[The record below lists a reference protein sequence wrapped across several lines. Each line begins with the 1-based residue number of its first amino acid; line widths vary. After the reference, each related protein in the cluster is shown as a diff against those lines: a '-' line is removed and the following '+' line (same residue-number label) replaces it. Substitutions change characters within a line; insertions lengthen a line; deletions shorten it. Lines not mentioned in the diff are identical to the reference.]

1 MLKTIVIAGLGL
13 MLAGCS
19 MSHISEISN
28 RLSVQE
34 PGSLIVVC
42 PGGKVIL
49 NTDNKKSCFGF
60 METGEDS

>member
-1 MLKTIVIAGLGL
+1 MLKIIAIAGLGL
-13 MLAGCS
+13 MFAGCS
-19 MSHISEISN
+19 MSHVSEISS

-49 NTDNKKSCFGF
+49 NTNNKKSCFDF
-60 METGEDS
+60 METDKDS

>member
-1 MLKTIVIAGLGL
+1 MIKVIAVAAVGL
-13 MLAGCS
+13 MLTGCS
-19 MSHISEISN
+19 MSHVSEVSK

-49 NTDNKKSCFGF
+49 NTGNKGCFDF
-60 METGEDS
+60 MEADKGS